1 MRSRNGAARP
11 LLLVV
16 LGLSV
21 AVAAGSL
28 WYLAVSGGGPGSEEE
43 ADDGGG
49 DEADDG
55 SGDGR
60 VPLGTGP
67 RGGTRRP
74 RTGGDADDPDTDSN
88 LREWVDDDHLPAGD
102 VFTVDDESLRK
113 AFAAKHWEEV
123 RRQIDILQ
131 DEKKPLPADVV
142 EALLKML
149 RSDETRIDAILVLG
163 GVKDDATGL
172 LLARLATE
180 PGADAGSRAAALEA
194 LAKSGQAAGLSL
206 VRTIVE
212 SPATAEGED
221 RVLRHALKALGAMGG
236 DGIDVLLRALDSH
249 RGGDLEDAIVTALAK
264 ARGADGLLATRMRSA
279 KDAADGAGIETIL
292 RVLSQT
298 GRDGGPES
306 RAEVTRI
313 IENPAFLES
322 DQETQDRIFQSA
334 LSVGASMGGEAYEAV
349 VRTALDSDGTRRSM
363 AMYALRQGRG
373 DVSAQHLVSQITP
386 ARWAAADA
394 ATRWNIVN
402 ALGATESPKVTE
414 LLLRALDDEEASVRD
429 AAAAALGQVR
439 DPASVAP
446 MLTKLEKSL
455 DNYNLSRT
463 LVNAIGRT
471 CSKTAEKRLA
481 ALLER
486 EFPQRE
492 DLAPFIRVALYRI
505 ETGNPDATLLK

>member
-1 MRSRNGAARP
+1 MRSSNGAARP

-28 WYLAVSGGGPGSEEE
+28 WYLAVSGGGPG
-43 ADDGGG
+43 G
-49 DEADDG
+49 DEASDG
-55 SGDGR
+55 ADEDEGEDGAGGDA

-67 RGGTRRP
+67 RGRGGRP
-74 RTGGDADDPDTDSN
+74 RTGSEADDPDVDPN
-88 LREWVDDDHLPAGD
+88 LREWVDEDHLPAGD

-113 AFAAKHWEEV
+113 AFTAKQWEEV
-123 RRQIDILQ
+123 RRQIDIFQ
-131 DEKKPLPADVV
+131 EERKPLPADVV
-142 EALLKML
+142 DALLRML
-149 RSDETRIDAILVLG
+149 RADETRIDAILVLG

-180 PGADAGSRAAALEA
+180 PGADVGTRAAALDA

-212 SPATAEGED
+212 NPAMAEGED

-236 DGIDVLLRALDSH
+236 DGVDVLLRALDSH

-264 ARGADGLLATRMRSA
+264 SRGADNLLATRMRSA
-279 KDAADGAGIETIL
+279 KDAADGAGMETIL

-306 RAEVTRI
+306 RTEVTRI
-313 IENPAFLES
+313 IENPAFLEA

-349 VRTALDSDGTRRSM
+349 VRTALDSDGTRRAM

-373 DVSAQHLVSQITP
+373 DSSAQILVTQITP
-386 ARWAAADA
+386 SRWAAADA

-414 LLLRALDDEEASVRD
+414 LLLRALEDEEASVRD

-471 CSKTAEKRLA
+471 CSKTAEKRLT

-486 EFPQRE
+486 EFPQRD
-492 DLAPFIRVALYRI
+492 DLAPFVRLALYRI
-505 ETGNPDATLLK
+505 DTGNPDATLLK

>member
-1 MRSRNGAARP
+1 MRSRNGATRP
-11 LLLVV
+11 MLLVV

-28 WYLAVSGGGPGSEEE
+28 WYLAVSGGGPGSGDAADEE
-43 ADDGGG
+43 GGG
-49 DEADDG
+49 DDEGEDG
-55 SGDGR
+55 L
-60 VPLGTGP
+60 VPPRTGP
-67 RGGTRRP
+67 RGTTRRP
-74 RTGGDADDPDTDSN
+74 RTGGETDDPDTDPN
-88 LREWVDDDHLPAGD
+88 LREWTDDDRDIRGE
-102 VFTVDDESLRK
+102 VFTVDDASLRK
-113 AFAAKHWEEV
+113 AFAAKEWDEV

-131 DEKKPLPADVV
+131 DEKKPLPSDVV
-142 EALLKML
+142 DSLLKML
-149 RSDETRIDAILVLG
+149 RADETRIDAILVLG
-163 GVKDDATGL
+163 MVKDDATGL

-180 PGADAGSRAAALEA
+180 PGADAAARAAALDA

-212 SPATAEGED
+212 NPAMAEGED

-249 RGGDLEDAIVTALAK
+249 RGNDLEDAIVTALAK
-264 ARGADGLLATRMRSA
+264 ARGADGLLAARIRTA
-279 KDAADGAGIETIL
+279 KDAGDGAGIETVL
-292 RVLSQT
+292 RVLSQA
-298 GRDGGPES
+298 GRDGGSEA
-306 RAEVTRI
+306 RTEVTRI

-322 DQETQDRIFQSA
+322 DPEAQDRIFQSA
-334 LSVGASMGGEAYEAV
+334 LSVGASMGGDAYEAV
-349 VRTALDSDGTRRSM
+349 VRIALDSAGTPRSM

-373 DVSAQHLVSQITP
+373 DASAQHLVSQITP

-414 LLLRALDDEEASVRD
+414 LLLRALEDEEASVRD

-481 ALLER
+481 AILER
-486 EFPQRE
+486 EFPQRD

-505 ETGNPDATLLK
+505 DTGNPDATLLK